1 MGKGIVKRLAAVLS
15 LIGPGIFAIGYT
27 IGTGSVTSMAKA
39 GADYGLGLLWVLAL
53 SCLFSGVLMT
63 AYGRFAAVTGETTL
77 HGIVRFLPGGK
88 GIAAILFLGVVTAQY
103 TCLGGIL
110 ILTSGAIREAFGLPV
125 GVFPI
130 ACAIMATMLAFAMVG
145 RYAFFEKVLSFFV
158 ALMALAFLA
167 SVFAT
172 WPEPDVLA
180 RAARPLL
187 PKDGASLLM
196 LAAFVG
202 TTMAAPT
209 FVTRPLL
216 VREKGLSAGDLGKE
230 RIDSVVS
237 ASLMFVISGSIV
249 LVATGALFARGA
261 TVSSVLDMA
270 ETLRP
275 LAGRLAVAIFLC
287 GTLAAGLSSVFPILM
302 VAPLLAGD
310 WRSGRMETRS
320 AAFRILCVVA
330 SAWALVVPALGKNPV
345 AVTIAAQVSNV
356 FVLPLAV
363 AAILWLLNRRGV
375 MGEHRAGPWLN
386 ALLALA
392 FAFSLA
398 VAFVGGK
405 ALCATLA
412 AKEGGEADVRLSNG
426 VLDVVVSPRGAEL
439 RSVRAEGAEYMW
451 QREPGRPSG
460 MAPVLF
466 PICGSL
472 NGGRYTFE
480 GREYGLPVHGF
491 AKDAHFRADRAADGA
506 GAVLTLESD
515 ETTKAAYP
523 FDFALSVA
531 FRLDGRTLSVEATV
545 TNRGDT
551 AMPFAYG
558 GHPGFRVPLGDEGA
572 FEDWFLEFGPDA
584 APEAFAFD
592 EGGLLAGSKRAFPL
606 EPGGRLPLRHEL
618 FNTFGLFLS
627 GTGGEVTLRS
637 DTSPRSVA
645 VRFPDMP
652 DVGFWHAPG
661 EAPFLCIEPWTGMP
675 SVAGVP
681 DDFAVR
687 PDMIRLAPGAAATL
701 RYFVEFR

>member
-125 GVFPI
+125 GIFPI

-216 VREKGLSAGDLGKE
+216 VREKGLAAGDLGKE

-249 LVATGALFARGA
+249 LSVRVELDPTGAAFVARANVPMGMPYESRVAWRAEAGRHQIFVRVGVGNAPEPRPPRRAVFAR
-261 TVSSVLDMA
+261 
-270 ETLRP
+270 E
-275 LAGRLAVAIFLC
+275 
-287 GTLAAGLSSVFPILM
+287 
-302 VAPLLAGD
+302 
-310 WRSGRMETRS
+310 
-320 AAFRILCVVA
+320 
-330 SAWALVVPALGKNPV
+330 
-345 AVTIAAQVSNV
+345 
-356 FVLPLAV
+356 
-363 AAILWLLNRRGV
+363 
-375 MGEHRAGPWLN
+375 
-386 ALLALA
+386 
-392 FAFSLA
+392 
-398 VAFVGGK
+398 
-405 ALCATLA
+405 
-412 AKEGGEADVRLSNG
+412 
-426 VLDVVVSPRGAEL
+426 
-439 RSVRAEGAEYMW
+439 
-451 QREPGRPSG
+451 
-460 MAPVLF
+460 
-466 PICGSL
+466 
-472 NGGRYTFE
+472 FE
-480 GREYGLPVHGF
+480 I
-491 AKDAHFRADRAADGA
+491 
-506 GAVLTLESD
+506 
-515 ETTKAAYP
+515 
-523 FDFALSVA
+523 
-531 FRLDGRTLSVEATV
+531 GRTT
-545 TNRGDT
+545 
-551 AMPFAYG
+551 
-558 GHPGFRVPLGDEGA
+558 
-572 FEDWFLEFGPDA
+572 
-584 APEAFAFD
+584 PE
-592 EGGLLAGSKRAFPL
+592 
-606 EPGGRLPLRHEL
+606 
-618 FNTFGLFLS
+618 
-627 GTGGEVTLRS
+627 V
-637 DTSPRSVA
+637 
-645 VRFPDMP
+645 
-652 DVGFWHAPG
+652 
-661 EAPFLCIEPWTGMP
+661 
-675 SVAGVP
+675 
-681 DDFAVR
+681 
-687 PDMIRLAPGAAATL
+687 
-701 RYFVEFR
+701 